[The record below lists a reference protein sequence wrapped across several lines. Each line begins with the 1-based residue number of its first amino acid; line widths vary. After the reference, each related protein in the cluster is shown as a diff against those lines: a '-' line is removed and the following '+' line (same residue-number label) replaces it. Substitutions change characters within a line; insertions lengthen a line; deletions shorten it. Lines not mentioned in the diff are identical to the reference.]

1 MIERRQFLSLLAVL
15 VAGAPQLKSPQQQV
29 PPQEYAKALEDPA
42 RVARLQVAKVVATL
56 DLTPGMTVADLGAG
70 SGLFTRP
77 MAKAVAPGTVYAV
90 DIQPDLL
97 SIIDKSA
104 KAAGL
109 SNIVTIAGEAG
120 DPKLPQPVNL
130 MLICDT
136 LHHIA
141 SPAAYLKTIRTYQAP
156 GGRLA
161 VIDYATNWP
170 EGHEKLQ
177 FTRAQFEGWM
187 KEAGWTPV
195 SWHDWLQDSF
205 FALYR

>member
-1 MIERRQFLSLLAVL
+1 MIERRQFLSMLAVL

-56 DLTPGMTVADLGAG
+56 DLMPGMAVADLGAG

-97 SIIDKSA
+97 SIVDKSA

-109 SNIVTIAGEAG
+109 SNIVTIVAEAG
-120 DPKLPQPVNL
+120 DPKLPKPVNL
-130 MLICDT
+130 MVICDT

-141 SPAAYLKTIRTYQAP
+141 SPAAYLKTIRKYQAP

-161 VIDYATNWP
+161 VIDYASNWP

-177 FTRAQFEGWM
+177 FTRAQFDGWM

-195 SWHDWLQDSF
+195 AWYDWLQDSF
-205 FALYR
+205 FAVYR